1 MPKVTKE
8 TLEGIISEVYGLEIP
23 DERLSTI
30 SRVVSLTLEA
40 LDKSSAVDLEG
51 LEPASTSH

>member
-1 MPKVTKE
+1 MPKITKE
-8 TLEGIISEVYGLEIP
+8 TLKGIITEVYGLEVP
-23 DERLSTI
+23 DERLNTI

-51 LEPASTSH
+51 LEPTSTFH